1 MRPPELINPPRLA
14 QPSGFSYAVRTAG
27 DLSVH
32 IAGHTAMNPDG
43 DIVGP
48 GDLPAQFEQTL
59 ANLSETLQA
68 AGAAPADIV
77 RLRIYVTDVEVYK
90 QHLGAIGKAY
100 RKMFGRHFPAMTL
113 VQVSR
118 LWDSA
123 ALIEIE
129 ATAVVAAQA

>member
-77 RLRIYVTDVEVYK
+77 RLRIYVTKRQQRGKVWKFAGEVK
-90 QHLGAIGKAY
+90 VDGA
-100 RKMFGRHFPAMTL
+100 L
-113 VQVSR
+113 V
-118 LWDSA
+118 A
-123 ALIEIE
+123 E
-129 ATAVVAAQA
+129 AVVTAMLTDDE